1 MATIALLDYRRTDP
15 RKQTLENPY
24 WLTSSIIGP
33 EADDKGALLF
43 SFPKQMVPDNLD
55 PYGTYAPAGDL
66 GMWGRYYI
74 VETAAVEILTA
85 FAGGTITLNFGFGTI
100 ATDNAVDGDNI
111 TYTNNDDLVPTARIT
126 SGTVGLYLPQFDGSG
141 AAIEHYKQKITC
153 ADTTVPCIFAALAS
167 DATITAGK
175 ARVHVKISRIGDIY
189 PSSPAL

>member
-24 WLTSSIIGP
+24 WLTSSPFGP

-43 SFPKQMVPDNLD
+43 SFPKKMVPDNLD

-74 VETAAVEILTA
+74 VETVAVEILTA
-85 FAGGTITLNFGFGTI
+85 FAGGTVTIDVGIGSI
-100 ATDNAVDGDNI
+100 ATDNAVDGANI
-111 TYTNNDDLVPTARIT
+111 TYSDNNGLIDDADIT
-126 SGTVGLYLPQFDGSG
+126 EGTIGLYLPKFDGSG
-141 AAIEHYKQKITC
+141 AAIHHYKEKIVC

-167 DATITAGK
+167 DNTITAGL
-175 ARVHVKISRIGDIY
+175 ARVHVKLSRVGDVY